1 MALIT
6 DFPTNFTSALNAIS
20 GSQIYTDIQA
30 MYAAGTLQKD
40 QYEKIIIAF
49 HEKALGV
56 AGTITEN
63 ITVKGYRL
71 DEIISKDLEVKTNE
85 ISVRNAE
92 LALRTAESAKDLEVK
107 TNEISVRDAE
117 LALRT
122 AESAK
127 DLEVKTNEISVRNA
141 DLALKQAIN
150 EKDIDLKVKQILSES
165 QRLLLMVAQTKGF
178 DDNVTLEFAK
188 FLSENIGMIESGGNT
203 APQALWD
210 LWTIST
216 NDMKT
221 ISQKHP
227 ELTP

>member
-85 ISVRNAE
+85 ISVR
-92 LALRTAESAKDLEVK
+92 
-107 TNEISVRDAE
+107 DAE

-141 DLALKQAIN
+141 ELALKQAIN
-150 EKDIDLKVKQILSES
+150 EKDMDLKAKQILSEA

-203 APQALWD
+203 APQALWN
-210 LWTIST
+210 LWTIAT
-216 NDMKT
+216 NDMQT

-227 ELTP
+227 ELIP